1 MLPSKNRVQAKKILQ
16 TSRAPALS
24 TTPVLSA
31 EPVLHKN
38 AIEERKKGTTQ
49 TGLTA
54 PRSAIAETTIGKA
67 TPATVPYAHTQ
78 PSSYANSSYPVGP
91 SAAADAT
98 NEQYTYVTDDSGY
111 TWLYD
116 TVYGQYYYYDPAQG
130 TYVPYG
136 SATGVGITEVAETS
150 GSTIGPVTDATGEQ
164 PDNSGK
170 GKHAKKRR
178 IVRMAGGQVWEDSTL
193 DEWPADDYRL
203 FVGDLGPEVTT
214 ELLEEVFGKFRT
226 MQRAL
231 VVMDK
236 KTGKSRGYGFLSFAD
251 PDEFLAAWK
260 QFNGKYVGSRP
271 ISLRKSSWKDRNVDI
286 RKAKRQ
292 DKRAFL
298 DYKHGK

>member
-1 MLPSKNRVQAKKILQ
+1 MLPSKTRVQAKKILQ

-24 TTPVLSA
+24 ATPVLSA

-38 AIEERKKGTTQ
+38 AIEERKKGATQ

-54 PRSAIAETTIGKA
+54 PRSAETTVGKA
-67 TPATVPYAHTQ
+67 APAAVPYAHTQ

-91 SAAADAT
+91 SAAADAPT
-98 NEQYTYVTDDSGY
+98 EQYTYVTDDSGY

-136 SATGVGITEVAETS
+136 SATGAGLAEVAETS
-150 GSTIGPVTDATGEQ
+150 GSTFGPVADATGEQ

>member
-16 TSRAPALS
+16 APRVVAHS
-24 TTPVLSA
+24 AATVLSA

-38 AIEERKKGTTQ
+38 PIEESQKRATAQPSSSAT
-49 TGLTA
+49 LESPPTA
-54 PRSAIAETTIGKA
+54 P
-67 TPATVPYAHTQ
+67 YALTQ
-78 PSSYANSSYPVGP
+78 PSIAAGDAP
-91 SAAADAT
+91 S
-98 NEQYTYVTDDSGY
+98 EQYTYVTDDSGY

-116 TVYGQYYYYDPAQG
+116 TAYGQYYYYDPAQG
-130 TYVPYG
+130 TYVPYDT
-136 SATGVGITEVAETS
+136 SAGAGLAEPAETS
-150 GSTIGPVTDATGEQ
+150 GTLAGTSNDQ
-164 PDNSGK
+164 PENAGK

-214 ELLEEVFGKFRT
+214 ELLEQVFGKFRT
-226 MQRAL
+226 MQKAL

-236 KTGKSRGYGFLSFAD
+236 KTGKSRGYGFLSFGD

-292 DKRAFL
+292 DSRAFL

>member
-1 MLPSKNRVQAKKILQ
+1 MLPSKNRVQAKKILH
-16 TSRAPALS
+16 TSRVPALS
-24 TTPVLSA
+24 AIPVLSA

-38 AIEERKKGTTQ
+38 VIEERKKGATQ
-49 TGLTA
+49 TGLAAPKSTVEKTA
-54 PRSAIAETTIGKA
+54 PAAAAAPHT
-67 TPATVPYAHTQ
+67 HTQ
-78 PSSYANSSYPVGP
+78 PSNYNHSSYPVGP
-91 SAAADAT
+91 GAAANAT
-98 NEQYTYVTDDSGY
+98 AEQYTYVTDDSGY

-136 SATGVGITEVAETS
+136 SATGVGLPEAVEAS
-150 GSTIGPVTDATGEQ
+150 GSTIGPVASATDEQ

-193 DEWPADDYRL
+193 DEWPANDYRL

>member
-1 MLPSKNRVQAKKILQ
+1 MLPSKNRVQAKRILQ
-16 TSRAPALS
+16 APRAVAHSAAPAHS
-24 TTPVLSA
+24 TATVLSA
-31 EPVLHKN
+31 EPVLHRN
-38 AIEERKKGTTQ
+38 PIEQSSSLASGESAPAAPGKPSA
-49 TGLTA
+49 TA
-54 PRSAIAETTIGKA
+54 
-67 TPATVPYAHTQ
+67 
-78 PSSYANSSYPVGP
+78 SYAPVQTSGYPLAS
-91 SAAADAT
+91 SAAGDT
-98 NEQYTYVTDDSGY
+98 LGEQYTYVTDDSGY

-116 TVYGQYYYYDPAQG
+116 TIYGQYYYYDPAQG

-136 SATGVGITEVAETS
+136 SADGAGLAVAAAAAASSSTTEPAAGTTS
-150 GSTIGPVTDATGEQ
+150 GQAESA
-164 PDNSGK
+164 GK

-214 ELLEEVFGKFRT
+214 ELLEQVFGKFRT

-231 VVMDK
+231 VVVDK
-236 KTGKSRGYGFLSFAD
+236 KTGKSRGYGFLSFGD

-292 DKRAFL
+292 DSRAFL